1 MSENE
6 NIKKEISGM
15 KEKLEETTVGIVNT
29 DIEIT
34 ELKNRL
40 KEIEIRH
47 DNLL

>member
-15 KEKLEETTVGIVNT
+15 KEKLEETTVGIVNI

-34 ELKNRL
+34 E
-40 KEIEIRH
+40 H
-47 DNLL
+47 